1 MEIIEIKINQTSSN
15 ISFDNQNNNYQN
27 PKQKFNQFSTNLNYN
42 YLNYNP
48 KEKINSINN
57 KATINLKVSSNNKIN
72 NRNYN

>member
-1 MEIIEIKINQTSSN
+1 MKLRSIKVLQKFPLIIKIIIIKILNKN
-15 ISFDNQNNNYQN
+15 SFNFY
-27 PKQKFNQFSTNLNYN
+27 KFKIL
-42 YLNYNP
+42 LLKLNP

>member
-1 MEIIEIKINQTSSN
+1 MKLRSIKHLQKFPLIIKIIIIKILNKN
-15 ISFDNQNNNYQN
+15 SFNFY
-27 PKQKFNQFSTNLNYN
+27 KFKIL
-42 YLNYNP
+42 LLKLNP

>member
-1 MEIIEIKINQTSSN
+1 MKLRLIKVLQKFPLIIKIIIIKILNKN
-15 ISFDNQNNNYQN
+15 SFNFY
-27 PKQKFNQFSTNLNYN
+27 KFKIL
-42 YLNYNP
+42 LLKLNP

>member
-1 MEIIEIKINQTSSN
+1 MKLRLIKVLQKFPLIIKIIIIKILNKN
-15 ISFDNQNNNYQN
+15 SFNFC
-27 PKQKFNQFSTNLNYN
+27 KFKIL
-42 YLNYNP
+42 LLKLNP